1 MRMRCRVFTAFLN
14 FPLVCEQGSNTS
26 ASAAPPPSQ
35 VQLHLQGDPENQKEL
50 VQPKV
55 FRKAPFLM
63 SVFLWTP
70 SCTESEKKQ
79 PKVFSILIRHNTVL
93 LYRRRIAKITT
104 NCLQAYVQLTA
115 CRRSVTKKTS
125 PKENSKAI
133 FHGNRP
139 WGREQAG
146 DEVYINHYNMYI
158 EET

>member
-1 MRMRCRVFTAFLN
+1 MRMRCRSLLLSQ

-55 FRKAPFLM
+55 SEKRHSSCRFSFGHLLVQNRK
-63 SVFLWTP
+63 
-70 SCTESEKKQ
+70 KKQ

-133 FHGNRP
+133 FHGTDL
-139 WGREQAG
+139 GEESKQ
-146 DEVYINHYNMYI
+146 VMKYILI
-158 EET
+158 IIICT